1 MESLN
6 MEKMIQDIMKILGDR
21 FILYNTRSSAIVQNK
36 RHENIFNS
44 NFVSNQQQF
53 RMQNEPEG
61 VSNYKK
67 IVRHNNLLNILIIEG
82 FLIFNHAV
90 TFDLCNVKFHLH
102 VPYEICYARRIKRTY
117 DPPDVPCYFEMV
129 VWPAYEKHLRKFK
142 DSEDVLFLNGDA
154 APEKCFQFVLKTL
167 LDEL

>member
-1 MESLN
+1 
-6 MEKMIQDIMKILGDR
+6 MIQDIMSILGGR
-21 FILYNTRSSAIVQNK
+21 FQLYNTRSSALMKNK
-36 RHENIFNS
+36 RRENIFND
-44 NFVSNQQQF
+44 NYASNQSQF
-53 RMQNEPEG
+53 RNNANE
-61 VSNYKK
+61 SNESNCKK
-67 IVRHNNLLNILIIEG
+67 VVKHNNSLNILIVEG

-102 VPYEICYARRIKRTY
+102 VPYEICNARRKKRTY

-154 APEKCFQFVLKTL
+154 APEKCLQFVLKTL